1 VQTRT
6 LAGEGKREGKRKEEG
21 ERERGVVARHRMTA
35 RSVVLSVL
43 LGAHP
48 AWATA
53 SELVRLTTDFDLRES
68 TVRVALTRMVSA
80 GDLVRSRDG
89 YRLSDRLL
97 ARQRRQD
104 DAINPRAWR
113 WDGTWTTLVITR
125 VGTDARTRAALRT
138 TLLDSRFGEL
148 REGVWLR
155 PANLEATLPADVRRR
170 GRVLDATDDDPAG
183 LAAALWDLS
192 GWARTGRRL
201 LDDLGAATEIPER
214 FVAAA
219 AIVRHLVT
227 DPVLPAELLPRDWP
241 GEALRQAYTSFAAE
255 LVARRDLMEAT

>member
-1 VQTRT
+1 MPA
-6 LAGEGKREGKRKEEG
+6 LS
-21 ERERGVVARHRMTA
+21 RMTA

-53 SELVRLTTDFDLRES
+53 SDLIRLTADFGIREP

-80 GDLVRSRDG
+80 GDLVRSEDG

-104 DAINPRAWR
+104 DAINPRLQTWH
-113 WDGTWTTLVITR
+113 GTWTTLVITS

-138 TLLDSRFGEL
+138 TLQDKRFAEL

-155 PANLEATLPADVRRR
+155 TDNLDVELSAEVLDRV
-170 GRVLDATDDDPAG
+170 RVLHSRDDDPAG
-183 LAAALWDLS
+183 LAARLWDLP
-192 GWARTGRRL
+192 GWVAIGHQL
-201 LDDLGAATEIPER
+201 LDEMSTAADVPGR
-214 FVAAA
+214 FAAA
-219 AIVRHLVT
+219 AGMVRHLLT
-227 DPVLPAELLPRDWP
+227 DPVLPGELLPGDWP
-241 GEALRQAYTSFAAE
+241 GDALRKAYTNFAAE
-255 LVARRDLMEAT
+255 LVARRDGVELMEAT